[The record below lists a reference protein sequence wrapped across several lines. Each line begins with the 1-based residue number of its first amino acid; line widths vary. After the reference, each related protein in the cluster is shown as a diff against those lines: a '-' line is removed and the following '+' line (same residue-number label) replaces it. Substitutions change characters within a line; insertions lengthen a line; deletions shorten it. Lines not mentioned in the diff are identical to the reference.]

1 MRSFLQ
7 CGHHKFLHEF
17 LNGVAGVHLLLG
29 SWRST
34 LTARFFPI
42 QTLQVWVLL
51 FVTERVS
58 WWPLKPEGFPKPIG
72 YSPVV
77 IEALAALHGLQL
89 VRDFGFT
96 NAVLE
101 GDSLQI
107 MSALQSGCEVLSH
120 AGLLIDEARH
130 SSQFFQKLLYSHVR
144 REDNKVAYFTA
155 WYASNIF
162 DFVVWTETVPFTIYD
177 LVLNDSANLP

>member
-1 MRSFLQ
+1 M
-7 CGHHKFLHEF
+7 
-17 LNGVAGVHLLLG
+17 
-29 SWRST
+29 
-34 LTARFFPI
+34 
-42 QTLQVWVLL
+42 
-51 FVTERVS
+51 
-58 WWPLKPEGFPKPIG
+58 
-72 YSPVV
+72 
-77 IEALAALHGLQL
+77 
-89 VRDFGFT
+89 RDFGFT

-130 SSQFFQKLLYSHVR
+130 SSQFFK
-144 REDNKVAYFTA
+144 NYFTRMLGEKVIKFH
-155 WYASNIF
+155 ASNIS